1 MLWEGTYEYFFK
13 VLLLI
18 NLGIYLEVELLDHLV
33 IIFIL
38 FWQTAML
45 FYNIYTVLNSYQQ
58 YTKIQLVY
66 FFSLSF
72 SLIVVTLRRV
82 RWYLKVV
89 SIFISLTI
97 VLLCTFHVLI
107 GSFVWLFWK
116 NVYSISLP
124 IFQIELFGIRFWVL
138 AFY

>member
-18 NLGIYLEVELLDHLV
+18 HLGIYLEVELLDHLV

-97 VLLCTFHVLI
+97 VILCTFHVLI

>member
-18 NLGIYLEVELLDHLV
+18 HLGIYLEVELLDHLV